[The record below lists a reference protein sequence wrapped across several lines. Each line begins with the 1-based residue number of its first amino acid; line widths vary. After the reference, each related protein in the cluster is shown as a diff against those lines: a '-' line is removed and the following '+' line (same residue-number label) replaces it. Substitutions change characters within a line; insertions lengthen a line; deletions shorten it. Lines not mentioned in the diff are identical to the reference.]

1 MLLHFGPATGGL
13 FAGVRLLGV
22 VPHRAVDVGAIS
34 GAETEDPPF
43 LLEGVPTSFCL
54 NWIIDEQ
61 FRFMSGV
68 HSNENC

>member
-22 VPHRAVDVGAIS
+22 VPHRAVDGAIS

-43 LLEGVPTSFCL
+43 LLEGVPTSFSL